1 MTRPLVSILIPLYNK
16 ADWIEATLRSAL
28 AQTYDQI
35 EILVIDDGSTDGS
48 NDVALAIDDPRMR
61 IVVRENRG
69 ANVTRNELLTLAQGV
84 FVQFLD
90 ADDLLA
96 PRKIEAQV
104 EDLLA
109 GASVSICG
117 VERDGLTM
125 PEVHD
130 GGNVDARLLVHHGL
144 PIHAPLHRK
153 EAVVAVGGWASSLPA
168 AQEWDLHCRLF
179 LAGWWDRAAMRAEVL
194 AAWTVVPGSVSSA
207 ETVVYRAK
215 VASITAIG
223 PNASGPLRQALGEA
237 AANAGRHLA
246 RARCFREASEAF
258 TLASQLTT
266 NPQAAWPRRLRWV
279 SSTRIAPYAEWVDD
293 RLRRAI
299 SLAIPRR

>member
-16 ADWIEATLRSAL
+16 AGWIDATLRSAL
-28 AQTYDQI
+28 AQTYDPI
-35 EILVIDDGSTDGS
+35 EVLVIDDGSTDGS
-48 NDVALAIDDPRMR
+48 VDLAVAIEDPRLR
-61 IVVRENRG
+61 IRARENRG
-69 ANVTRNELLTLAQGV
+69 ANTTRNELLALAQGP

-96 PRKIEAQV
+96 PRKIELQV

-130 GGNVDARLLVHHGL
+130 GVNVDVRLLVHHGL
-144 PIHAPLHRK
+144 HTTSPLHRK
-153 EAVVAVGGWASSLPA
+153 EALLAVGGWASDLPA
-168 AQEWDLHCRLF
+168 GQEWDLHCRLF
-179 LAGWWDRAAMRAEVL
+179 LAGWWDRAAVRPEVL
-194 AAWTVVPGSVSSA
+194 ATWTVVPGSVSSA

-215 VASITAIG
+215 VASIATVG
-223 PNASGPLRQALGEA
+223 PKASGPLRQALGEA

-246 RARCFREASEAF
+246 RVRCFKEASEAF
-258 TLASQLTT
+258 TLASQLT
-266 NPQAAWPRRLRWV
+266 PDLQGAWPRRLRWL
-279 SSTRIAPYAEWVDD
+279 SNTPMSPFAEWVDFH
-293 RLRRAI
+293 LRRAG
-299 SLAIPRR
+299 SSKAPRQ